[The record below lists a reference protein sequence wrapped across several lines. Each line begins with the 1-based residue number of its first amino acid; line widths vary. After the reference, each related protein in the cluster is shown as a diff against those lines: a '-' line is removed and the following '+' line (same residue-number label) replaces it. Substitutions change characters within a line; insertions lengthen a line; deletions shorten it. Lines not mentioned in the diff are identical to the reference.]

1 MDRKIVLSERLNTLS
16 RTYFF
21 DVKESTKGKPYLVVT
36 ESYKQKDAEGF
47 TRNSLLLFD
56 DDAPKFLEL
65 LTQVVGEMAGSTSE
79 QVVE

>member
-1 MDRKIVLSERLNTLS
+1 MDRKIVLSERLNTSS

-36 ESYKQKDAEGF
+36 ESYKQKDAEEF
-47 TRNSLLLFD
+47 TRNRLLLFD

-65 LTQVVGEMAGSTSE
+65 LTQVVSEMAGSTSE

>member
-21 DVKESTKGKPYLVVT
+21 DVKESTKGNPYLVVT

-47 TRNSLLLFD
+47 TRNSMLLFE

-65 LTQVVGEMAGSTSE
+65 LTKVVGEMAGSTTGE
-79 QVVE
+79 TVE

>member
-21 DVKESTKGKPYLVVT
+21 DVKESTKGNPYLVVT

-47 TRNSLLLFD
+47 TRNSMLLFE

-65 LTQVVGEMAGSTSE
+65 LTKVVGEMAGSTTG
-79 QVVE
+79 QTVE

>member
-21 DVKESTKGKPYLVVT
+21 DVKESTKGNPYLVVT

-47 TRNSLLLFD
+47 TRNSMLLFE

-65 LTQVVGEMAGSTSE
+65 LTKVVGEMAGSTTG
-79 QVVE
+79 QAVE

>member
-1 MDRKIVLSERLNTLS
+1 MERKIVLSERLNTLS

-21 DVKESTKGKPYLVVT
+21 DVKESTKGNPYLVVT

-47 TRNSLLLFD
+47 TRNSLLLFE

-65 LTQVVGEMAGSTSE
+65 LTKVVGEMGGSTTG
-79 QVVE
+79 QTVE

>member
-21 DVKESTKGKPYLVVT
+21 DVKESAKGKPYLVVT
-36 ESYKQKDAEGF
+36 ESYKQKDAEAF

-65 LTQVVGEMAGSTSE
+65 LTQVVGQMVASTTE